1 MIDPM
6 LLTILRCPQ
15 DHSELSIA
23 DSVLVGR
30 VNEHIKS
37 GSVLTVAG
45 QPMTKSIDGG
55 LISAAGD
62 RMYPIIG
69 GIPVML
75 ADEALNIAH
84 LRGTNGAP

>member
-1 MIDPM
+1 LIDPL

-15 DHSELSIA
+15 DHSELAIA
-23 DSVLVGR
+23 DALLVGR

-37 GSVLTVAG
+37 GNVLTVAG
-45 QPMTKSIDGG
+45 QPMTKAIDGG
-55 LISAAGD
+55 LVRAAGD

-75 ADEALNIAH
+75 ADEALDIAH